1 MAENINF
8 SDFLPSSNKDTTGK
22 SLQWGTKQKLKTWQG
37 GSYDQYLDYVFDY
50 TVDAIDSGDFDQN
63 RFDGIM
69 SASFEHAK
77 SIDPERAQN
86 FNDYK
91 LSLFSDDVPFEKEAA
106 LYEKLNTFNPNIHDQ
121 DKVDFFKAHHVDLYG
136 EDKENQTPF
145 SKRKPVGE
153 NLSQED
159 QVYAASRDHFDSLK
173 REVTGEFSENR
184 LPFSSYYDEEGKRQ
198 VNVASTQFLTSK
210 FPNFKNAFNN
220 ALDSG
225 AVSKGDLLRI
235 APQLQFYGDFKKTV
249 DEIQR
254 TNKNVTAVQD
264 KLVQLRTAANN
275 IKEQEGFDRVGPD
288 DLYDFRA
295 RFTGD
300 SERRKVM
307 SELAQ
312 QNVEASKALS
322 AIEILVRLNDLEL
335 KEKAAVDAVTATD
348 YFVPVKGLF
357 SDAFKASFKGSVG
370 DRFDTAINYSGLGSG
385 RENIFRN
392 RMPLD
397 PLTINADRLISR
409 LNEEEREFLTNP
421 KKIAGSLR
429 AAVPSL
435 KDSSDEEILDSMF
448 HVVGSALNN
457 SGALNY
463 FKDDKQRHL
472 NIRKFA
478 DFGISAHPQ
487 LMLNRNVFEKA
498 VAQHPE
504 LNEQE
509 KKFLK
514 ESRKDYLNNTYNDSV
529 RLITEAGRGGR
540 QIYKSWT
547 KYLEENLKSSTDKK
561 KYEIL
566 DDFLADEDNYS
577 ELLAYGEAAI
587 KGTVDGGLSVVFGL
601 GALLGSEGAYY
612 NYEKAR
618 QRVSKR
624 KELAALFGEDG
635 KILEAFNILPEV
647 GVDIALTGG
656 ISAGLK
662 KGTTKLLT
670 KQLASKGYTI
680 SSNAATSRAL
690 RDAFLTTDSKLLKD
704 KATRLILDKD
714 GLVPLKGSST
724 NVITKL
730 VDDLTAISGGKTNKL
745 TDLGRVAFS
754 VGAPAGV
761 RSASMSYYTYMDA
774 MPDSMTYEEKR
785 KAALGGALFRGLITA
800 GITVG
805 FSVAGKGSVES
816 FGAKRMRTIH
826 DIKGIRHARASYKE
840 LIKMSSATDKA
851 GNSLLNRIV
860 AEVAAKTGRE
870 GLSKSIAHG
879 LTGLVTKK
887 LPFAFR
893 KYVLPESIEE
903 GLDEFL
909 GSFVDQKVLNEN
921 ISFGDRMANTI
932 HAAVLGGFMGGGIP
946 AIATLAAKVKSK
958 LKLGP
963 DESAITEAV
972 YREAVDEVIA
982 EAAEINE
989 KAAALRENGAP
1000 MTAEVLEQN
1009 RRQLLSGFVKDPVA
1023 PAGSFNMTTTANTVI
1038 DADRDPEEVVTVL
1051 AEDITGMSEIETK
1064 EGSNLYQVEYVPKDG
1079 SGEVRVAYTKDAS
1092 VARVSVRKK
1101 KVNDRQESSL
1111 VEIVDYPLLPNVKD
1125 QADQLAKQEGIQLA
1139 VDTFVDQNRVS
1150 LKNNDVTVVTDPSE
1164 DTLIQLGLDIDPESE
1179 KYQSLTG
1186 NEYFVDITN
1195 EGKVVLVLNTSNIA
1209 ETSSSIPKAR
1219 RSKFVKSSFV
1229 ESMAAAF
1236 ELVSSRN
1243 KFLLLDQESTGTLSL
1258 KDFITRERTAI
1269 YEEMS
1274 PYERDRAASFVLGED
1289 LVEGLESKVTDKEIL
1304 VTAHINSLVQFEL
1317 LGGTKEVEK
1326 SAWGGKARGGA
1337 LSNSVK
1343 EKLLDILDYLRA
1355 AVKTAQDTFRPV
1367 IREYIN
1373 NISDKLTSEFFT
1385 ELEKITP
1392 EEFSKIIENNE
1403 SVEGA
1408 QGEQGVEGVEGVES
1422 LEDIPVASQT
1432 SIPQVVNV
1440 SSAPSLD
1447 IPIVKSLDFNVP
1459 QPEKA
1464 GVVHGFNQDTGD
1476 TVVIEG
1482 LSIDE
1487 AQTYVEGV
1495 SIVNSTNP
1503 NLIEPT
1509 KVNNLLLE
1517 EGSDYNS
1524 DANTKVALVSSTN
1537 SVAVDLSDVRTDD
1550 DLSPLREAILQ
1561 NPLFSRMIL
1570 EGEFDGN
1577 NVAFVIKIRQG
1588 QPPVLLAVPKS
1599 VDFSRSLTEEDI
1611 VALKEA
1617 DPVGVRIGRLSDP
1630 VKEKIASHIEQL
1642 ADKGL
1647 GIRLL
1652 DGLPVSNVNPE
1663 VQDQTDLDVQL
1674 SSISSPEEVVEP
1686 TKEGVADI
1694 DPDEAE
1700 EAPDIKD
1707 KAIKK
1712 QSRLADKILRSVKR
1726 RLLRE
1731 GTQAY
1736 ESNGEPYV
1744 AWYDSAR
1751 KAIGIN
1757 SEMVKDLLA
1766 QNKPAAGKAIIN
1778 LAIDEELIHQ
1788 ISWETLTYKERQ
1800 NAIEELVNADKLG
1813 ANALIRMAKEYNEPI
1828 KGYPVEKV
1836 ITYLRMGQ
1844 PEYLDL
1850 PEGVEINNKNRSI
1863 KESLEEYLFEELVRK
1878 HVSLVSRRGSTETDF
1893 DWLKIKDNQG
1903 ILSLY
1908 KKYIENFLM
1917 GRIRSK
1923 NQLNKD
1929 SKMGPYFEIAVNKIA
1944 SEFKAARQG
1953 FRRKP
1958 DPTQLDD
1965 LDIDL
1970 GVYGKQNTL
1979 IGNEINTVAPEEEER
1994 EEWMSEIDPE
2004 EVKRNV
2010 VVGKTVG
2017 TRSPSAKGTEGQ
2029 GADPNNQVDL
2039 ASLRLNP
2046 EAYKKNALV
2055 LLNFPIVAK
2064 EFSGDPLL
2072 EKVRKAKNPVDKAEI
2087 KKEEAIQDIA
2097 QSKKKLV
2104 SDLISFKVKEKSDQ
2118 LKPERKERADEARQ
2132 SFKDSE
2138 KASNKLN
2145 SDVKR
2150 LRTSLTRAKKNLR
2163 ASVRKE
2169 VKNINAEIR
2178 KASAVGNS
2186 DRAKALE
2193 EQKAEIE
2200 SVLLEESKPAILI
2213 EELNSKIE
2221 DLLRKGARL
2230 KGNVR
2235 AAKTVMNSALKE
2247 YSKPKVLR
2255 SEIKISS
2262 AKAVD
2267 IIEELAQDIK
2277 DGKPVR
2283 VGAKSLI
2290 VKLEAIKK
2298 KENQLTKF
2306 SADLK
2311 TKTDRLS
2318 SKLKAL
2324 AKAEKAY
2331 PIEQADRIYSSLNDV
2346 ATKNL
2351 GMLIRMFPQ
2360 DLRVFASLWY
2370 DGANLIA
2377 NRFADAY
2384 NISLEQSSAILAVNS
2399 PQKDW
2404 YMNVALA
2411 ERIMHIFTA
2420 RQGYVFDSSMAN
2432 NFLKRA
2438 GEPELKTDK
2447 NGNSYYEGNAT
2458 PVYDDEGNHATD
2470 SEGIL
2475 QFNNWDSQKAK
2486 DKRDKEAK
2494 ILNLGLRGKALKDI
2508 QPISFNF
2515 KGKKVSYSKEALQA
2529 RFVRMFSEATAN
2541 ASFRDP
2547 KTFNVI
2553 RPDGAIL
2560 DRPTLSDKGK
2570 PRSIAWGSYST
2581 IEKSIR
2587 ILEASQDQ
2595 EMESVSKELGL
2606 MHKVRS
2612 FYNNIADPS
2621 NTSGHVTMDT
2631 HAIAALLLKPVSGN
2645 STEVTQNFGGKG
2657 TSSDAT
2663 LGLSGLYPAFA
2674 EAYRSVA
2681 FQNDLSGANYLV
2693 REVQSITW
2701 EAVRQLF
2708 PPKWKSNKNHVRVVA
2723 EIWNSYE
2730 LGDITFEEAQE
2741 DIIKFVQTSKAKGM
2755 PEEEALSVSETIDS
2769 ANLKRGIGVGRPD
2782 WGQAAPLT
2790 VKKGIEKPK
2799 QFSSISWQN
2808 LDAKY
2813 KKLANT
2819 KNIQRHADQLFNLL
2833 REASDQAEKRIPNS
2847 FTFQAPDFRKGGIER
2862 DIEVVKNPKGDDLLK
2877 GENKLSRDF
2886 ILTPANKYAFTPSP
2900 SIYISRAL
2908 GLQEFLLV
2916 TEVIKEDGSLLV
2928 TIRSGTTEP
2937 YYLSGAG
2944 LETARRFYGEE
2955 AEIVF
2960 DVGEDSYN
2968 ESLAEEIKDLS
2979 PVRYEGGSVMPL
2991 TLRLAPLQ
2999 DDLKYEEVPVDDDLN
3014 RLAQVENTLRNPY
3027 DYASRVDERGSA
3039 MVSVDDK
3046 LNTNIRNI
3054 LETVVNTKNV
3064 KTGEPTIFKEM
3075 AQTLLETFSDDL
3087 LNVRVRRSERDH
3099 SYSSPDRGVFLGNKE
3114 TLNVPSDY
3122 PNAIKESAT
3131 QKLET
3136 LTVKEWLHSK
3146 FKHPIDAI
3154 LNWDGI
3160 KKGLEYENDNYSAFD
3175 ETPDINDYGDYS
3187 DLSDEQKIILERFVK
3202 YYAGDRESTDEDHL
3216 NFKKKPELQKIIG
3229 WNYVEDFTNTE
3240 FFLNEGKNFASD
3252 KTKVKTIAK
3261 FILKGVPPSTVI
3273 HEIMHQATQRQ
3284 FDKFIESKLPRR
3296 NLDKKAL
3303 KNGYKKVSEDENTP
3317 QPIRDILK
3325 LYLTAIDYGDT
3336 YLLKKGSFGFDAPTK
3351 RTTYATSAMSNFN
3364 PTSKSNFYGLGNID
3378 EFVTESFSNIEFQE
3392 WLMSI
3397 RDPEADA
3404 EGESKSLWDKF
3415 VDLITDLINNFRL
3428 NPDYVSSRGVPIRES
3443 LLSST
3448 VKAALE
3454 VASMNRYVDPEL
3466 YTAEQWA
3473 TTSGAKAAI
3482 KEAKALKAQKKV
3494 KSPNP
3499 QRVADADPKYGILRI
3514 EALGLNKPHA
3524 TREFLDKNYN
3534 LKQEDSKNTQRPN
3547 TVETYRNLWDFIE
3560 KTAEE
3565 TYKRESVTDIVRGKL
3580 SKDYTFNILDWGS
3593 GKGLGSPA
3601 LEELSKNSYVRKGGK
3616 MGGKW
3621 GTDFAF
3627 NSLEPYFQDAEGSVA
3642 PTLKKNPPA
3651 ESQDFIINNVV
3662 MNVATA
3668 DERVEILQDIY
3679 KSLKEGGKAVV
3690 TARSVLDVF
3699 NTKGLKVVGPAEI
3712 VTKNSFQK
3720 GFNSESLNAFVK
3732 EVLPEAIVNIK
3743 GSKTFDVK
3751 INPEAVLIEKP
3762 FAAGA
3767 NVAADSEQGLQYSK
3781 IRSGDLRNKRQT
3793 IYDIQKEAEASAEY
3807 FTPKKLQELRKLIES
3822 NVPPEIIKGASSTS
3836 YTNTFRLGGHVQ
3848 LERYI
3853 RNNFSGEDAI
3863 KAIEKIT
3870 GKPNSSKTPP
3880 LGKPY
3885 TTIRKIG
3892 GKSFKDFMQNFFTP
3906 YLKGKADSNIIKL
3919 IEDNVPE
3926 NIIKEA
3932 KAVEPPRKVD
3942 LVVKGNWTGEEAVQA
3957 VEKITGKPN
3966 SLKPTTIKAR
3976 QKPRSLGGES
3986 LKNFLRN
3993 YMVPYLSEFGGDL
4006 ESDKDL
4012 KQFTKIRGDKTF
4024 SQMFSEKKQA
4034 EENVSEELSATFDVD
4049 VERIFALLGP
4059 KMYDSQLK
4067 DIVYK
4072 ESIQNSYDAIKDL
4085 ENQNPQ
4091 IWIESNSQPQ
4101 IEYGLWNQGDS
4112 IKVPDPD
4119 QKPWKWGERIQPAS
4133 WTEEVSA
4140 PPELLE
4146 TIVNDLKKG
4155 KVVDD
4160 KQWVY
4165 IRDNGIGMSPE
4176 IIKSAYFTLGGSYK
4190 ESDNPSGGFGL
4201 AKISMLRAAQEIFVK
4216 TVRDGVESTVKVD
4229 NKTLISKKPFEI
4241 SSRKVDAPSGTQIWM
4256 KFPKEIDGESVYLS
4270 APSFHKNILDEKRQ
4284 LLLINERSMRN
4295 TLSLDNIENNGYE
4308 KTSVR
4313 TLQADIDI
4321 FAYEIGDLDK
4331 EGANIPFLTEGDS
4344 PIGQSISNKSI
4355 EYYSNGLF
4363 QFVTGTP
4370 SVQKQRVPYNIKVN
4384 IKPRV
4389 PADSMDYPFGN
4400 TREKFSPQW
4409 SGKTSSD
4416 DNHPVE
4422 EEVHNVVRK
4431 YGREYFKQ
4439 KFKEEFSIISG
4450 VDGNEARPSVPI
4462 VYNNLDFDLDPSE
4475 TELMNDFASIVNNIA
4490 DQFLGVYK
4498 YDFYEND
4505 NSLSSNDDVGL
4516 ALRNFAKADAEN
4528 DPNFKGVSYHY
4539 GSALSKNWGGVNTGI
4554 NPRVILVNPVY
4565 GSLNFTEDGELNEDV
4580 GVEGLAAFLTDIIL
4594 HEVNHVGQRNEGAG
4608 FTYPFS
4614 AVRAYHSQMNPI
4626 FEESNRL
4633 IQDLIINKYE
4643 SIKTLRKK
4651 FVKGSTKFL
4660 NAELQANKFVNTF
4673 AEPNNVR
4680 GREVRSRGEIVEQ
4693 NFGKSVSPDEVQET
4707 NRGITVLEAIVGRT
4721 FKANEVNNDPPIQRT
4736 RISAQ
4741 PENNWSSLAGKQVGG
4756 LYISSEAIED
4766 GYSILEKPS
4775 NKVKKEQYEQA
4786 KLRLEAH
4793 LEEERINA
4801 ESENDNHVPFSY
4813 DLVSIE
4819 KDQVRFMLM
4828 SDLKE
4833 AHPFVV
4839 ESLRVPHSADED
4851 IQEGRIGNA
4860 IFHRMETILGQRHP
4874 LYKYHKTITD
4884 LESSL
4889 GLLGSP
4895 SGSERVWKDQ
4905 IESTG
4910 LRYEDLLKEHQI
4922 IKDKFFPDDQ
4932 RTKIHTKDPTE
4943 APEYLEATESWN
4955 MLTDILRAD
4964 IPVMEDSR
4972 GVKYLQRLLYRSKA
4986 HPEWKKGGK
4995 YWSLFFGPN
5004 ERKLRRYIER
5014 SNFFKSTIG
5023 NKVLAYKNTT
5033 DDLLN
5038 SVYVQAGK
5046 EIPSQVI
5053 MDATGST
5060 DLNAPEEILAQIQE
5074 DYLNELDGVNTNE
5087 ELTAEEKEKA
5097 FLDAFNNRETAKSK
5111 ARTEAIKA
5119 AKRKQNQSI
5128 AIIRNDS
5135 PELADHI
5142 VSLRKLADTLS
5153 SEVADIISFTAP
5165 DLKLR
5170 IGAGLQLYLTKQY
5183 RIFTYKKGE
5192 WANEFLN
5199 KEVHKDARDLAL
5211 DYFATHWKAQRVE
5224 HLIKEGGLTKEMAN
5238 IEAQAELESNDDL
5251 AQQALEE
5258 FLKSYEGDYGVDSF
5272 KRRGNLPEGMR
5283 AALGEFKEESNLDI
5297 LYRTVINLGGLA
5309 SKLALKDRIV
5319 SEGIKAGWLVTQE
5332 KIAEETARAKKF
5344 DRPNPYKDYEEVSKT
5359 TSSDS
5364 DVAEVAGSEGTTK
5377 LGAFKVKFNP
5387 DGTAKEAPTRKP
5399 PNTDPLINYRVKTE
5413 DGSVEEKGNLLAH
5426 PEVASY
5432 IRSILNPERAKDL
5445 NFAEQAENILAQIS
5459 GLSLVSKTAGS
5470 VPFYERQVLG
5480 SFLFLSQ
5487 NGLPASELAG
5497 YIPQLGSEIKRQVF
5511 PSGVFNKRSYTQ
5523 NDSADRGSM
5532 GYYAQLST
5540 LGVLDGGVNY
5550 ALLRDLLGG
5559 SKGFSISRERDAE
5572 DIQLEIDN
5580 LQDPS
5585 RAEKFKSKLF
5595 PEGSVQEKTLLKA
5608 AGMIAGTGSIASKKA
5623 QALVLALDNA
5633 MKIVAFEYEKQTIL
5647 AARQDSIEANRNDMY
5662 KDMTNA
5668 EVDAL
5673 AGDIILKTQ
5682 QSRSQSAPIVKFFAE
5697 FPVVRVITA
5706 PFARFIGENPR
5717 LMTNIPR
5724 QARAEQKSENPIIQ
5738 ARGKRRANG
5747 FIGTNFVL
5755 YMAIPKLVQLF
5766 VTNLNDEDEREF
5778 REGSPKWSRIQNLL
5792 YVRQNGQ
5799 LNSMSFSYVHPMSP
5813 ILDSL
5818 MRGFES
5824 AVRGEPKKAI
5834 EALTTDYLLNT
5845 FLNEQIMFSAM
5856 MDVFV
5861 FNEDANT
5868 GREIYTEYSPDALQL
5883 KLKYIYEKGLE
5894 PPSLTAARK
5903 IIKATGDADYKTG
5916 EDARTFM
5923 GSPYYSPEG
5932 EFFRHITPVK
5942 FHALQ
5947 LEQLARRRFKEI
5959 QGGLYGEL
5967 SRKNVL
5973 LNEEKGYQNKQVQ
5986 KIISREYQAMEA
5998 ALKDARA
6005 AYLVYS
6011 KALGETAV
6019 KDIMK
6024 GARLRKSLVD
6034 IVAKGYI
6041 TTEDFQNEGQG
6052 IKDYLSDRNLDI
6064 RRQRVIDAYKDSMGG
6079 SLLRSLD

>member
-1 MAENINF
+1 M
-8 SDFLPSSNKDTTGK
+8 
-22 SLQWGTKQKLKTWQG
+22 
-37 GSYDQYLDYVFDY
+37 
-50 TVDAIDSGDFDQN
+50 
-63 RFDGIM
+63 
-69 SASFEHAK
+69 
-77 SIDPERAQN
+77 
-86 FNDYK
+86 
-91 LSLFSDDVPFEKEAA
+91 
-106 LYEKLNTFNPNIHDQ
+106 
-121 DKVDFFKAHHVDLYG
+121 
-136 EDKENQTPF
+136 
-145 SKRKPVGE
+145 
-153 NLSQED
+153 
-159 QVYAASRDHFDSLK
+159 
-173 REVTGEFSENR
+173 
-184 LPFSSYYDEEGKRQ
+184 
-198 VNVASTQFLTSK
+198 
-210 FPNFKNAFNN
+210 
-220 ALDSG
+220 
-225 AVSKGDLLRI
+225 
-235 APQLQFYGDFKKTV
+235 
-249 DEIQR
+249 
-254 TNKNVTAVQD
+254 
-264 KLVQLRTAANN
+264 
-275 IKEQEGFDRVGPD
+275 
-288 DLYDFRA
+288 
-295 RFTGD
+295 
-300 SERRKVM
+300 
-307 SELAQ
+307 
-312 QNVEASKALS
+312 
-322 AIEILVRLNDLEL
+322 
-335 KEKAAVDAVTATD
+335 
-348 YFVPVKGLF
+348 F
-357 SDAFKASFKGSVG
+357 SDAFKASFKRSVG
-370 DRFDTAINYSGLGSG
+370 DRFDTAINYIGLGSG

-409 LNEEEREFLTNP
+409 LNQEEREFLTNP
-421 KKIAGSLR
+421 KKIADSLR

-463 FKDDKQRHL
+463 FKDDKQRYL

-504 LNEQE
+504 LDEQE

-514 ESRKDYLNNTYNDSV
+514 ESRKDYLNNTYNNSV

-577 ELLAYGEAAI
+577 ELAAYGEASI

-618 QRVSKR
+618 QRVNKR

-656 ISAGLK
+656 ISAVIK

-670 KQLASKGYTI
+670 KQLASKGYKI

-704 KATRLILDKD
+704 KAARLILDKD

-785 KAALGGALFRGLITA
+785 EAALGGALFRGLITA
-800 GITVG
+800 GITIG

-887 LPFAFR
+887 IPSAFR

-932 HAAVLGGFMGGGIP
+932 HASVLGGFMGGGIP

-1000 MTAEVLEQN
+1000 LTAEVLEQN

-1111 VEIVDYPLLPNVKD
+1111 VEIVDYPLIPNVTD

-1150 LKNNDVTVVTDPSE
+1150 LKNNDITVVTDPSE

-1179 KYQSLTG
+1179 KYQSITG

-1195 EGKVVLVLNTSNIA
+1195 EGKVVLVLNTNNIA

-1274 PYERDRAASFVLGED
+1274 PYEKDRAASFVLGED

-1304 VTAHINSLVQFEL
+1304 VAAHINSLVQFEL

-1403 SVEGA
+1403 GVEGA

-1432 SIPQVVNV
+1432 SIPQVINV

-1464 GVVHGFNQDTGD
+1464 GVVHGLNQDTGD

-1495 SIVNSTNP
+1495 SIVNSNNP
-1503 NLIEPT
+1503 DLIEPT

-1599 VDFSRSLTEEDI
+1599 VDFSRNLTEEDI

-1850 PEGVEINNKNRSI
+1850 PEGVEINNKNRAI

-1893 DWLKIKDNQG
+1893 DWLRIKKNQG

-2072 EKVRKAKNPVDKAEI
+2072 GKVRKAKNPVDKAEI

-2118 LKPERKERADEARQ
+2118 LKPERKEKADEARQ

-2163 ASVRKE
+2163 ASIRKE
-2169 VKNINAEIR
+2169 VKNINSEIR

-2235 AAKTVMNSALKE
+2235 SAKTVMNSALKE

-2324 AKAEKAY
+2324 AKAERSY
-2331 PIEQADRIYSSLNDV
+2331 PIEQADKIYSSLNDV

-2351 GMLIRMFPQ
+2351 GILIRMFPQ

-2411 ERIMHIFTA
+2411 ERTMHIYTA

-2541 ASFRDP
+2541 TSFRDP

-2587 ILEASQDQ
+2587 ILEAPQDQ

-2621 NTSGHVTMDT
+2621 NSSGHVTMDT

-2723 EIWNSYE
+2723 EIWNDYE

-2819 KNIQRHADQLFNLL
+2819 KNVQKHADQLFNLL

-2847 FTFQAPDFRKGGIER
+2847 FTFQAPDFRSGGIER

-2900 SIYISRAL
+2900 SIYVSRAL

-2916 TEVIKEDGSLLV
+2916 SEVIKEDGSLLV

-2968 ESLAEEIKDLS
+2968 ESLAEQIKDLS

-3014 RLAQVENTLRNPY
+3014 RLAQVENTLRDPY
-3027 DYASRVDERGSA
+3027 DHASRYDEHGSA

-3087 LNVRVRRSERDH
+3087 LNVRVRRSDKDH
-3099 SYSSPDRGVFLGNKE
+3099 SYSSPARGIFLANQE

-3122 PNAIKESAT
+3122 PNAIKESVT

-3160 KKGLEYENDNYSAFD
+3160 KKGLEYENDNYSALD

-3202 YYAGDRESTDEDHL
+3202 YYAGDRESTDKDHL
-3216 NFKKKPELQKIIG
+3216 NFKKKPELQKIIS
-3229 WNYVEDFTNTE
+3229 WNNVEDFTSSE
-3240 FFLNEGKNFASD
+3240 FFLNEGKNFAAD
-3252 KTKVKTIAK
+3252 KTKVKTTAK
-3261 FILKGVPPSTVI
+3261 FILKGVTPSTVI

-3284 FDKFIESKLPRR
+3284 FDKFIESKLPRKD
-3296 NLDKKAL
+3296 LDKKAL
-3303 KNGYKKVSEDENTP
+3303 KNGYKKVSEDQNTP

-3336 YLLKKGSFGFDAPTK
+3336 YLLKKSNFGFDAPSK
-3351 RTTYATSAMSNFN
+3351 RTTYATSAMSNYN
-3364 PTSKSNFYGLGNID
+3364 PTSKSTFYGLGNID
-3378 EFVTESFSNIEFQE
+3378 EFVAESFSNIEFQE

-3404 EGESKSLWDKF
+3404 KGESKSLWDKF
-3415 VDLITDLINNFRL
+3415 VDLITNLINNFRL

-3534 LKQEDSKNTQRPN
+3534 LKQESSQNTQRPN

-3560 KTAEE
+3560 GTAEE
-3565 TYKRESVTDIVRGKL
+3565 TYNREAAEDIVRGK
-3580 SKDYTFNILDWGS
+3580 SFKDYTFNILDWGS

-3616 MGGKW
+3616 MGGEW

-3662 MNVATA
+3662 MNVVTA
-3668 DERVEILQDIY
+3668 DERVEILKDIY
-3679 KSLKEGGKAVV
+3679 KSLKEGGKAIV

-3699 NTKGLKVVGPAEI
+3699 NTKGLTVVGPAEI

-3743 GSKTFDVK
+3743 GSKTFDVR

-3767 NVAADSEQGLQYSK
+3767 DVASDSEQGLQYSK

-3793 IYDIQKEAEASAEY
+3793 IYSVQKEAEASAEY

-3822 NVPPEIIKGASSTS
+3822 NVPPEIIKGASLTS
-3836 YTNTFRLGGHVQ
+3836 YTNTFRLGGHVE

-3880 LGKPY
+3880 LRKPY
-3885 TTIRKIG
+3885 TTIRQIG

-3906 YLKGKADSNIIKL
+3906 YLNGKADSKIIKL

-3932 KAVEPPRKVD
+3932 KEVEPPRKVD

-3966 SLKPTTIKAR
+3966 SLKPTTLKAR
-3976 QKPRSLGGES
+3976 QEPRSLGGES

-4012 KQFTKIRGDKTF
+4012 KQFTKIRGDETF
-4024 SQMFSEKKQA
+4024 SEMNASRQEATAKADDAIKKA
-4034 EENVSEELSATFDVD
+4034 SFGMD
-4049 VERIFALLGP
+4049 VERIMALFGP
-4059 KMYDSQLK
+4059 KMYDAKLAK
-4067 DIVYK
+4067 VLVK
-4072 ESIQNSYDAIKDL
+4072 ESAQNSYDALKDL
-4085 ENQNPQ
+4085 FEIDPNLKP
-4091 IWIESNSQPQ
+4091 E
-4101 IEYGLWNQGDS
+4101 IEYGSWTYGNSEIDKERAWKWGQIIKGRKYGEVAVPEELIEDS
-4112 IKVPDPD
+4112 IK
-4119 QKPWKWGERIQPAS
+4119 A
-4133 WTEEVSA
+4133 
-4140 PPELLE
+4140 LE
-4146 TIVNDLKKG
+4146 KG
-4155 KVVDD
+4155 KAFGDS
-4160 KQWVY
+4160 QWFYV
-4165 IRDNGIGMSPE
+4165 RDNGIGMNPE
-4176 IIKSAYFTLGGSYK
+4176 IINNAFFTLGGSYK
-4190 ESDNPSGGFGL
+4190 QSKKSSGGFGL
-4201 AKISMLRAAQEIFVK
+4201 AKIQMLHSAEEVFIK
-4216 TVRDGVESTVKVD
+4216 TVRDGVQTTVRVD
-4229 NKTLISKKPFEI
+4229 HDTLMQQKDFDMVTTEVPEGT
-4241 SSRKVDAPSGTQIWM
+4241 PSGTQVWL
-4256 KFPKEIDGESVYLS
+4256 KYPKEIDGQAVDMKQYEYL
-4270 APSFHKNILDEKRQ
+4270 PDQNIYDENFEIK
-4284 LLLINERSMRN
+4284 INNDGEQSSTLNIN
-4295 TLSLDNIENNGYE
+4295 TFDQDHGFE
-4308 KTSVR
+4308 KTVVK
-4313 TLQADIDI
+4313 TPTADVTIRALKVGKYDKDGNKIYSLSSKESPWGKSYDNSTIKI
-4321 FAYEIGDLDK
+4321 F
-4331 EGANIPFLTEGDS
+4331 
-4344 PIGQSISNKSI
+4344 
-4355 EYYSNGLF
+4355 SNGLL
-4363 QFVTGTP
+4363 QFERKTP
-4370 SVQKQRVPYNIKVN
+4370 NVEPNDHFGDKLPYHFIVDINSN
-4384 IKPRV
+4384 
-4389 PADSMDYPFGN
+4389 ADTASLDYPFN
-4400 TREKFSPQW
+4400 NNREGFSPQW
-4409 SGKTSSD
+4409 TGKSTSEPTHPIQKVID
-4416 DNHPVE
+4416 D
-4422 EEVHNVVRK
+4422 VVNKYRK
-4431 YGREYFKQ
+4431 EYRELTFSQ
-4439 KFKEEFSIISG
+4439 EFDIIKG
-4450 VDGNEARPSVPI
+4450 IDGADPKPSVPV
-4462 VYNNLDFDLDPSE
+4462 VYNNMNFDLNSDELS
-4475 TELMNDFASIVNNIA
+4475 LMNDISKIIFDIS
-4490 DQFLGVYK
+4490 DDLLDVYK
-4498 YDFYEND
+4498 HDYFNNE
-4505 NSLSSNDDVGL
+4505 NSLRSRNYVERALKNNEKVEHEKDPSKND
-4516 ALRNFAKADAEN
+4516 KAI
-4528 DPNFKGVSYHY
+4528 SYHY
-4539 GSALSKNWGGVNTGI
+4539 GAALSKNWGGVNTSKEP
-4554 NPRVILVNPVY
+4554 NLILVNPVY
-4565 GSLNFTEDGELNEDV
+4565 SSTLFDK
-4580 GVEGLAAFLTDIIL
+4580 EGDIRSDIGIEGFADYITDIIF
-4594 HEVNHVGQRNEGAG
+4594 HEVNHVSQNNENAG
-4608 FTYPFS
+4608 FTYAFS
-4614 AVRAYHSQMNPI
+4614 AIKGYKSMLDPI
-4626 FEESNRL
+4626 FQDSRQRISEL
-4633 IQDLIINKYE
+4633 IQNNYDT
-4643 SIKTLRKK
+4643 IKRIRQK

-4660 NAELQANKFVNTF
+4660 DAEIQGNGFIDSVN
-4673 AEPNNVR
+4673 ESDDVR
-4680 GREVRSRGEIVEQ
+4680 GREVRSQREAIEE
-4693 NFGKSVSPDEVQET
+4693 NFGKNFPHDEIQVT
-4707 NRGITVLEAIVGRT
+4707 DRGVTLLEAFSKRT
-4721 FKANEVNNDPPIQRT
+4721 FKADEVNNDPPIQRT

-4801 ESENDNHVPFSY
+4801 ESENDNYVPFSY

-4839 ESLRVPHSADED
+4839 ESLRVPHSADGD

-4874 LYKYHKTITD
+4874 LYNYHKTITD

-5033 DDLLN
+5033 DELLN

-5097 FLDAFNNRETAKSK
+5097 FLDAFNNREAAKSK

-5224 HLIKEGGLTKEMAN
+5224 HLIKEGGLTKERAN

-5432 IRSILNPERAKDL
+5432 IRSILNPEKAKDL

-5487 NGLPASELAG
+5487 NGLPASEIAG

-5894 PPSLTAARK
+5894 PPSLTATRK

-5923 GSPYYSPEG
+5923 GAPYYSPEG

-5986 KIISREYQAMEA
+5986 KIINREYQAMES

-6041 TTEDFQNEGQG
+6041 TTEDFQSEGQG

-6064 RRQRVIDAYKDSMGG
+6064 RRQRVIDAYKNSMGG